1 MKDWKAESLFT
12 KLWAFQRNVDI
23 LLVTQQLVEGLFTE
37 EASGMTTGSQEVVD
51 EELNGG
57 LFRPEATSETRG

>member
-1 MKDWKAESLFT
+1 M
-12 KLWAFQRNVDI
+12 
-23 LLVTQQLVEGLFTE
+23 LVSQQLVEGLFTE
-37 EASGMTTGSQEVVD
+37 EALGVTTESQEVVD